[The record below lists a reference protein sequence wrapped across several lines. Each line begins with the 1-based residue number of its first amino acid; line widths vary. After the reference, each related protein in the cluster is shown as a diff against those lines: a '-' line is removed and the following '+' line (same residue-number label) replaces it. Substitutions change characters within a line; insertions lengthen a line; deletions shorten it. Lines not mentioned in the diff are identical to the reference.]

1 MTAGKSGLA
10 KIPALHSAAAETASG
25 GAGRPAPSLMH
36 RVRRIHF
43 VGIGGAGMS
52 GIAEVLVN
60 LGFEVSGSDRNDSA
74 TVAHLRDVGAR
85 VEIGH
90 DAARVSGADVVVVSS
105 AVAADN
111 VELNAAR
118 EARIPV
124 VPRAEMLGELMR
136 FRAGIAV
143 AGTHGKTT
151 TTSLVASLLAGAG
164 MDPTFVVG
172 GLVNAFGTNARLG
185 KGRYLVAEADESD
198 GSFLLLQPVIS
209 LLTNIDRDH
218 LDAYG
223 GSFDNLQQAF
233 LDFLHHLPFFG
244 VAVMCIDDPHVAEL
258 VPRVGRRMVT
268 YGLGPEADVRADEIH
283 QRGRAMHFKLWLP
296 DHAHDHAQPLEVALN
311 QPGRHNVLNA
321 LGAAAVAWEL
331 GLDAGQIGAGL
342 NAFAG
347 IGRRFAGLGEL
358 RFAQGQVLAFED
370 YGHHPTELDAVI
382 QAARGGW
389 PERRL
394 VMLFQPHRY
403 TRTRDQF
410 DAFARV
416 LASVD
421 ELVLAD
427 IYAAGEAP
435 IAGITADTLGAAVEQ
450 RGGASVHRLGEVDQA
465 ADALDAVLRD
475 GDLLLV
481 MGAGDIGAVAGR
493 LKEARA

>member
-1 MTAGKSGLA
+1 MNVAD
-10 KIPALHSAAAETASG
+10 
-25 GAGRPAPSLMH
+25 RPAPSLMH

-52 GIAEVLVN
+52 GIAEVMAN
-60 LGFEVSGSDRNDSA
+60 LGFEVSGSDLKPSA
-74 TVAHLRDVGAR
+74 VVDHLRDAGIQVA
-85 VEIGH
+85 VGH
-90 DAARVSGADVVVVSS
+90 DALLVQNVDVVVSS
-105 AVAADN
+105 SAIADDN
-111 VELNAAR
+111 PELQAAR
-118 EARIPV
+118 AARIPV

-151 TTSLVASLLAGAG
+151 TTSLIASLLAGAD

-185 KGRYLVAEADESD
+185 QGRYLVAEADESD
-198 GSFLLLQPVIS
+198 ASFLLLQPVIS
-209 LLTNIDRDH
+209 LVTNIDRDH
-218 LDAYG
+218 LDAYQ
-223 GSFDNLQQAF
+223 GSFDRLQQSF
-233 LDFLHHLPFFG
+233 LEFLHHLPFFG

-258 VPRVGRRMVT
+258 VPAVGRTVIT
-268 YGLGPEADVRADEIH
+268 YGLADAADVRAENIEQH
-283 QRGRAMHFKLWLP
+283 GRTMSFDLRLP
-296 DHAHDHAQPLEVALN
+296 EHDQVLKIELA

-321 LGAAAVAWEL
+321 LGAAAVSWEL
-331 GLDAGQIGAGL
+331 GLSPERIQSGL

-347 IGRRFAGLGEL
+347 IGRRFAEIGEL
-358 RFAQGQVLAFED
+358 RFPSGTALAFED

-394 VMLFQPHRY
+394 VLVFQPHRF

-421 ELVLAD
+421 LLVLAD
-427 IYAAGEAP
+427 IYPAGEAP
-435 IAGITADTLGAAVEQ
+435 IAGIGSDALGSAVEQ
-450 RGGASVHRLGEVDQA
+450 RGATVERIATPHDAV
-465 ADALDAVLRD
+465 DALGGIVEDK
-475 GDLLLV
+475 DLLLI
-481 MGAGDIGAVAGR
+481 MGAGDIGALGGM
-493 LKEARA
+493 LKEACG